1 MWTFCLSATKFLLC
15 SEMATGC
22 TIFGCYLGSSR
33 GLFDSNVFTRTISC
47 ILTKADF
54 SLQPSH
60 KDLKMWLTSW
70 VWKTL
75 KKIHTM
81 CQMQQQI
88 STSREKNK
96 KEDNNNNKRCFCS
109 KFLWNNDD
117 AVPKDVRFQREKIK
131 RKMHLKSKHWVFPI
145 VLHKDDESGGNL
157 TSLNYN
163 LESNKLWLLRCTT
176 NWEWSGKKSSYS
188 TFLSEIPDSYATLSI

>member
-1 MWTFCLSATKFLLC
+1 MCLPGQFL
-15 SEMATGC
+15 A
-22 TIFGCYLGSSR
+22 YLQ
-33 GLFDSNVFTRTISC
+33 
-47 ILTKADF
+47 K
-54 SLQPSH
+54 
-60 KDLKMWLTSW
+60 LTSPYSHPT
-70 VWKTL
+70 KIL
-75 KKIHTM
+75 KCDLHHEFERLSKRSIP
-81 CQMQQQI
+81 CARCNNKSLPQ
-88 STSREKNK
+88 EKKK